1 MKIEVIASGSKGN
14 SNLLICGKTNVIIDA
29 GISFLT
35 IKRTLEQNQ
44 LTPSQINAILITHS
58 HNDHVKGL
66 KTLAEKT
73 GANIY
78 IPEGMYESLKDLVKK
93 EQVRIVPNT
102 FLIDDVVIELIHT
115 SHDAPSSVG
124 YLITYQDKSLV
135 YITDTGYINRKYL
148 KRIKDKEIYVIESNH
163 DEQMLMDGPYP
174 YYLKQRVVGDEGHL
188 SNYTTASYLKELVG
202 EHTKYIVL
210 AHLSEKNN
218 KEELALQEVTNKL
231 EKVQRQN
238 KTILVAKQHESL
250 PLIEV

>member
-1 MKIEVIASGSKGN
+1 MQIEVIASGSKGN
-14 SNLLICGKTNVIIDA
+14 SNLLKCGETAIIIDA

-44 LTPSQINAILITHS
+44 LTPRQIDAIFITHTHS
-58 HNDHVKGL
+58 DHIKGL

-73 GANIY
+73 KAKVY
-78 IPEGMYESLKDLVKK
+78 IREGMLESIKDLVDIDQIRLIKD
-93 EQVRIVPNT
+93 T
-102 FLIDDVVIELIHT
+102 FFINDIMIELINT

-124 YLITYQDKSLV
+124 YIITYQDKTLV
-135 YITDTGYINRKYL
+135 YVTDTGYINRKYL
-148 KRIKDKEIYVIESNH
+148 KRMKDKEIYIIESNH

-188 SNYTTASYLKELVG
+188 SNKTTAGYLKELVG
-202 EHTKYIVL
+202 DHTKYIVL

-218 KEELALQEVTNKL
+218 KEEIALKEVMDKL
-231 EKVQRQN
+231 EANQKKN
-238 KTILVAKQHESL
+238 KTIMVAKQQECL

>member
-1 MKIEVIASGSKGN
+1 MQIEVIASGSKGN
-14 SNLLICGKTNVIIDA
+14 SNLLKCGETAIIIDA

-44 LTPSQINAILITHS
+44 LTPRQIDAIFITHTHS
-58 HNDHVKGL
+58 DHIKGL

-73 GANIY
+73 KAKVY
-78 IPEGMYESLKDLVKK
+78 IREGMLESIKDLVDIDQIRLIKD
-93 EQVRIVPNT
+93 T
-102 FLIDDVVIELIHT
+102 FIINDIMIELINT

-124 YLITYQDKSLV
+124 YIITYQNKTLV
-135 YITDTGYINRKYL
+135 YVTDTGYINRKYL
-148 KRIKDKEIYVIESNH
+148 KRMKDKEIYIIESNH

-188 SNYTTASYLKELVG
+188 SNKTTAGYLKELVG
-202 EHTKYIVL
+202 DHTKYIVL

-218 KEELALQEVTNKL
+218 KEEIALKEVMDKL
-231 EKVQRQN
+231 EANQKKN
-238 KTILVAKQHESL
+238 KTIMVAKQQESL

>member
-1 MKIEVIASGSKGN
+1 MQIEVIASGSKGN
-14 SNLLICGKTNVIIDA
+14 SNLLKCGETAIIIDA

-44 LTPSQINAILITHS
+44 LTPRQIDAIFITHTHS
-58 HNDHVKGL
+58 DHIKGL

-73 GANIY
+73 KAKVY
-78 IPEGMYESLKDLVKK
+78 IREGMLESIKDLVDIDQIRLIKD
-93 EQVRIVPNT
+93 T
-102 FLIDDVVIELIHT
+102 FIINDIMIELINT

-124 YLITYQDKSLV
+124 YIITYQDKTLV
-135 YITDTGYINRKYL
+135 YVTDTGYINRKYL
-148 KRIKDKEIYVIESNH
+148 KRMKDKEIYIIESNH

-188 SNYTTASYLKELVG
+188 SNKTTAGYLKELVG
-202 EHTKYIVL
+202 DHTKYIVL

-218 KEELALQEVTNKL
+218 KEELALKEVMDKL
-231 EKVQRQN
+231 EANQKKN
-238 KTILVAKQHESL
+238 KTIMVAKQQESL